1 MDSSTG
7 QCIQGELS
15 SDHVS
20 AHQQCSLII
29 LLPAM
34 DIKKKI
40 ILEYLLSMYHM
51 PCAVLALERSS
62 E

>member
-34 DIKKKI
+34 DIKKKNYSRI
-40 ILEYLLSMYHM
+40 SVEHVPYAM
-51 PCAVLALERSS
+51 CCSS
-62 E
+62 TGEKQ